1 MFKRLRVILLMLV
14 TVFIGFGLIIPVLP
28 LMVTNAGANAFQLGL
43 LLALYSAVSFFLSPY
58 WGRLSDRIGR
68 KPILVIGLV
77 GFALSFLILGLAVHT
92 IWLMYVSRIVG
103 GAFSGAV
110 TATAMAYVA
119 DVTDTM
125 DRTKG
130 MALAGMS
137 IGFGFIIGPAVGGIL
152 GGISVS
158 LPFFVAAG
166 LALLN
171 ALWGLFALPESLTPE
186 QRQERA
192 MQPSSG
198 ATSRWSAFEGR
209 LKYMY
214 LVDFV
219 AQFTISSLEG
229 CFQLFEMD
237 KIHATSMQIGWM
249 FFISG
254 IVGALIQGGIVRRYV
269 THGREVPTLYI
280 GLFVSALGLVLLVFS
295 TNFATAALYMTI
307 FGAGNTV
314 IKPTLTSVITKET
327 RVGQGLANG
336 LLSSMDSLARMVGP
350 VFATLIFEVH
360 MNLPFFVAAVV
371 AILAMVLVLRYQ
383 MTVQTEKTLLSPKQ
397 S

>member
-1 MFKRLRVILLMLV
+1 MFKRLRVILVMLV
-14 TVFIGFGLIIPVLP
+14 TVFIGFGLMIPVLP
-28 LMVTNAGANAFQLGL
+28 LMVTNAGADAFQLGL
-43 LLALYSAVSFFLSPY
+43 MLALYSTVSFFLSPY

-68 KPILVIGLV
+68 KPILVVGLV

-92 IWLMYVSRIVG
+92 LWLMYVSRIVG

-119 DVTDTM
+119 DVTDTL

-152 GGISVS
+152 GGVS
-158 LPFFVAAG
+158 IPLPFFVAAA

-171 ALWGLFALPESLTPE
+171 ALWGLLALPESLAPE
-186 QRQERA
+186 VRRERSLMSA
-192 MQPSSG
+192 HGS
-198 ATSRWSAFEGR
+198 TSRWSAFQGP

-219 AQFTISSLEG
+219 SQFTISSLEG
-229 CFQLFEMD
+229 CLQLFEMV
-237 KIHATSMQIGWM
+237 KIHASSIQIGWM

-254 IVGALIQGGIVRRYV
+254 IVGALIQGGMVRRYV

-280 GLFVSALGLVLLVFS
+280 GLFVSAVGLVLLVFS
-295 TNFATAALYMTI
+295 RNFATAALYMTI

-314 IKPTLTSVITKET
+314 IKPTLTSLVTKET

-336 LLSSMDSLARMVGP
+336 LLSSMDSLARMIGP
-350 VFATLIFEVH
+350 LFATLIFEVH
-360 MNLPFFVAAVV
+360 MNLPFLVAAVV
-371 AILAMVLVLRYQ
+371 AILAMVLVGRYQ
-383 MTVQTEKTLLSPKQ
+383 TMGRTQKAC
-397 S
+397 